1 MTSALGHEQ
10 TSRHV
15 RVMSVIP
22 LKADIHHR
30 GLHVRLVPK
39 AGDKGALA
47 SYSTSALDNGA
58 YAEGGATKLSE
69 AELCH
74 NAKSIRYVR
83 EGGLFG
89 ITNLNSSD
97 P

>member
-1 MTSALGHEQ
+1 MSDLSPNNGRAAGPPKSPLSAISGHH
-10 TSRHV
+10 S
-15 RVMSVIP
+15 
-22 LKADIHHR
+22 
-30 GLHVRLVPK
+30 
-39 AGDKGALA
+39 ALA
-47 SYSTSALDNGA
+47 SNSTSALDNGA

-69 AELCH
+69 AKLCH

>member
-1 MTSALGHEQ
+1 MPLADITAR
-10 TSRHV
+10 SR
-15 RVMSVIP
+15 VIP
-22 LKADIHHR
+22 LACWTT
-30 GLHVRLVPK
+30 
-39 AGDKGALA
+39 ALM
-47 SYSTSALDNGA
+47 
-58 YAEGGATKLSE
+58 AEGGATKLSE

-74 NAKSIRYVR
+74 NAKSIRYVL